1 MKSLFF
7 FVLDMW
13 CAAVDAALHVFEDE
27 PEMSPAADESD
38 LSPTKEGTA

>member
-13 CAAVDAALHVFEDE
+13 CAAVDAALHIFEDE
-27 PEMSPAADESD
+27 PEMSPAESD
-38 LSPTKEGTA
+38 LSPTKEATR